1 MAGLTDA
8 HTPGRPDA
16 GWLLSHADGLIVA
29 ADEAAATLLHAPSP
43 DALIG
48 RTWPSLVASSDRRV
62 AETALAAAA
71 EGSPWSGGLRFVF
84 SLDTTPLHVE
94 LAPSGGDSPMLV
106 IRLEPAAP
114 PPGAAD
120 TAEDSRDAAALVVAL
135 DAESAIADDAAAA
148 YAVLQALAQLV
159 RFDWAAV
166 LRFDRAE
173 AAQVV
178 GAFPTAMAGVGPGS
192 VWSPLDAAEAAL
204 VTDREPRLDVV
215 LGRSP
220 GSPSPL
226 ERLPAFGLSSRL
238 LIPLFEGASVVGA
251 VVCYAPPQRAFQP
264 IDGLRV
270 ERFARR
276 LGQRLGQRMAQRI
289 AAPSDVPPQ
298 APPSAST
305 PGESAAEGQ
314 PSSLDE
320 VVAEVAH
327 QLNNPLT
334 SILGYAQ
341 LLPSLP
347 EEDRAAALT
356 TIEQEAERAAR
367 MVRNL
372 LAFGREQPAADTES
386 DSSLAAPAEAPR
398 VLLASSDAPLV
409 TLAHEVLTSA
419 GYAADTVPTADG
431 ARAQARAVRYVALI
445 LDAGLDPAGQFAE
458 VIEAE
463 TPALTGR
470 IILVT
475 ADAVSSPRPSV
486 TRAQL
491 AATLPDALANLNG

>member
-1 MAGLTDA
+1 MAGLNDA
-8 HTPGRPDA
+8 HTLGRPDA

-48 RTWPSLVASSDRRV
+48 RSWPSLVASSDRGV
-62 AETALAAAA
+62 ADAARAAAA
-71 EGSPWSGGLRFVF
+71 QGTPWSDGLRFVF
-84 SLDTTPLHVE
+84 SLDPTHLHVE

-106 IRLEPAAP
+106 LRLEPAAP
-114 PPGAAD
+114 PRGAAD
-120 TAEDSRDAAALVVAL
+120 TAEDPRDAAALVVAL

-173 AAQVV
+173 AAQIV

-215 LGRSP
+215 LGRTP

-226 ERLPAFGLSSRL
+226 ERLPAFGLTSRL
-238 LIPLFEGASVVGA
+238 LIPLFEGATVVGA
-251 VVCYAPPQRAFQP
+251 VACYAPPRRAFQP

-276 LGQRLGQRMAQRI
+276 LGQRLGQRMAQRF
-289 AAPSDVPPQ
+289 AAPSEADPQPP
-298 APPSAST
+298 AS
-305 PGESAAEGQ
+305 PAATGGDALVDQ
-314 PSSLDE
+314 PASLDE

-372 LAFGREQPAADTES
+372 LAFGREQPAAGTEP
-386 DSSLAAPAEAPR
+386 DPSLAAPAEAPR
-398 VLLASSDAPLV
+398 ILLASSDAPLV
-409 TLAHEVLTSA
+409 TLANEVLTAA
-419 GYAADTVPTADG
+419 GYRVDAAPSAES
-431 ARAQARAVRYVALI
+431 ARAQARATTYIALI
-445 LDAGLDPAGQFAE
+445 LDAGLDPEGQFAE

-463 TPALTGR
+463 TPALAGR

-475 ADAVSSPRPSV
+475 ADAVNSTRPSV

-491 AATLPDALANLNG
+491 AATLLDALANLEG